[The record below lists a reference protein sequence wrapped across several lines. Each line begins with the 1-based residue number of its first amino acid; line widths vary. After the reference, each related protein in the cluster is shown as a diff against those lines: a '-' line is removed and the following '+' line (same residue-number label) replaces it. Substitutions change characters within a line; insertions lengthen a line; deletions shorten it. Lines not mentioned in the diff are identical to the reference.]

1 MFFCKKY
8 KVHKRIRKNNKN
20 TNHLVPA
27 RVLGVRG
34 QTGFRRLAF
43 ERYALKSG
51 RSKEKRTRPLP
62 QKTKP
67 DDAIEKTPNMDI
79 WLRVGISHQV
89 SAKFIEALKQACF
102 PGSPALDEEI
112 TQKTMHF
119 KRRQIDRKIIPQIS
133 TEKTDRMPCLP
144 APYCS
149 SKQARKTKR
158 GVWATRIFCLAEF
171 SWNRLPAGA
180 RRCRAF
186 VSGKSGKRRSPVQFS
201 T

>member
-1 MFFCKKY
+1 MA
-8 KVHKRIRKNNKN
+8 
-20 TNHLVPA
+20 PA
-27 RVLGVRG
+27 RFFGVRG

-51 RSKEKRTRPLP
+51 RSKKKRTRPLP

-102 PGSPALDEEI
+102 PGSPALAEEI

-133 TEKTDRMPCLP
+133 TEKNRSDVLPSRPLLFIQASKKKKTRCLGDP
-144 APYCS
+144 NFLFS
-149 SKQARKTKR
+149 
-158 GVWATRIFCLAEF
+158 RIFLESA
-171 SWNRLPAGA
+171 A
-180 RRCRAF
+180 RGRAALSR
-186 VSGKSGKRRSPVQFS
+186 VCVRQIR
-201 T
+201 

>member
-1 MFFCKKY
+1 M
-8 KVHKRIRKNNKN
+8 
-20 TNHLVPA
+20 VPA
-27 RVLGVRG
+27 RFFGVRG

-51 RSKEKRTRPLP
+51 RSKKKRTRPLP

-102 PGSPALDEEI
+102 PGSPALAEEI

-133 TEKTDRMPCLP
+133 TEKNRSDVLPSRPLLFIQASRKNKTRCLGDP
-144 APYCS
+144 NFLFS
-149 SKQARKTKR
+149 
-158 GVWATRIFCLAEF
+158 RIFLESA
-171 SWNRLPAGA
+171 A
-180 RRCRAF
+180 RGRAALSR
-186 VSGKSGKRRSPVQFS
+186 VCVRQIR
-201 T
+201 